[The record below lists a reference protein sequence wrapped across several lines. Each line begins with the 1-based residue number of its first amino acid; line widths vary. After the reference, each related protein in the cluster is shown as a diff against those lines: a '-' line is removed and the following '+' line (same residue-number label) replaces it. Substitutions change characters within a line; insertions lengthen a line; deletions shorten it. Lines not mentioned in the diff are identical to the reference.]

1 MKRWLK
7 FVVCLLASGQI
18 LTSLADSAPLP
29 DPPPDHWYR
38 NIVGIE
44 FVRPYAVLPR
54 RDDALLIDAR
64 DERRFD
70 AGHIPGAINLPAKR
84 FDELAPRLLPG
95 DKNKLIIFY
104 CDGIECKLSH
114 MAADDTEDLGY
125 TNIRV
130 HAGGFPEW
138 FRQGNVIVIGARGL
152 KAMIAAGEVGMVLDV
167 RDQAIAYDHGHL
179 PAAIRLPAGQ
189 FERQAAAILP
199 ADKTTPLLFYCDK
212 ADASLSH
219 AVARKAAALGYRR
232 VMLLDGGYSAWQR
245 NVQ

>member
-1 MKRWLK
+1 MKHWLRIM
-7 FVVCLLASGQI
+7 VCLLAFGQGFAG
-18 LTSLADSAPLP
+18 TEPWP
-29 DPPPDHWYR
+29 DPLPDHWYSKLVD
-38 NIVGIE
+38 ID

-64 DERRFD
+64 DTEKRFA

-114 MAADDTEDLGY
+114 MAADDAEDLGY

-130 HAGGFPEW
+130 YPGGFPEW
-138 FRQGNVIVIGARGL
+138 FRLGNVVVVGATNL
-152 KAMIAAGEVGMVLDV
+152 KAMIAAGEIGMVIDV
-167 RDQAIAYDHGHL
+167 RDKASAYDRGHL
-179 PAAIRLPAGQ
+179 PTAISLPAGQ
-189 FERQAAAILP
+189 FAPRAATDLP
-199 ADKTTPLLFYCDK
+199 ADKTTPLLFYCDE

-219 AVARKAAALGYRR
+219 AVAVKAVALGYRR
-232 VMLLDGGYSAWQR
+232 AMVLDGGYPAWQSSAP
-245 NVQ
+245 